1 MLSVL
6 KTTPDKVMKNQEIN
20 NIVLALGLDYNPD
33 TGKMVYDR
41 KKLRYGKIIA
51 CADADFD
58 GYAIE
63 NLLFNIL
70 WYLCPELIINGHVYS
85 SVPPLFRV
93 TTKKNEYVYLK
104 DEDALEEYKKNSGNK
119 IKTIGRMKGLGEM
132 DSEELAHT
140 LLEPETRN
148 ILQLQVSN
156 VDKTDA
162 LFQDLYGKAVEPRV
176 KFILEHSEEARID

>member
-1 MLSVL
+1 ME
-6 KTTPDKVMKNQEIN
+6 TQES
-20 NIVLALGLDYNPD
+20 L
-33 TGKMVYDR
+33 
-41 KKLRYGKIIA
+41 
-51 CADADFD
+51 DFD

-104 DEDALEEYKKNSGNK
+104 DESVLEEYKSKNSNK

-132 DSEELAHT
+132 DSEELAYT
-140 LLEPETRN
+140 LLEPKTRN
-148 ILQLQVSN
+148 ILQLQVSDM
-156 VDKTDA
+156 DKTNK
-162 LFQDLYGKAVEPRV
+162 LFQDLYGKAVEPRI
-176 KFILEHSEEARID
+176 KFIMEHSEEARID

>member
-1 MLSVL
+1 ME
-6 KTTPDKVMKNQEIN
+6 TQES
-20 NIVLALGLDYNPD
+20 L
-33 TGKMVYDR
+33 
-41 KKLRYGKIIA
+41 
-51 CADADFD
+51 DFD

-104 DEDALEEYKKNSGNK
+104 DENALEEYKSKNSNNIK
-119 IKTIGRMKGLGEM
+119 IIGRMKGLGEM

-148 ILQLQVSN
+148 ILQLQVSDI
-156 VDKTDA
+156 DKTNK
-162 LFQDLYGKAVEPRV
+162 LFQDLYGKAVEPRI
-176 KFILEHSEEARID
+176 KFIMEHSEEARID